1 MRKGWYIFFLLVYA
15 CGNVGREPSIMA
27 SPDSLPR
34 IIEEDTLSNVTPED
48 TSTITLQNSPVK
60 KPYGTY
66 RYYSTVDSIR
76 MEHTIKFFTNQNF
89 RLEEKYHNDRI
100 VSTYGTWAVSN
111 GSIWTYRQQLLR
123 GRYQWK
129 NNVLQYT
136 SPEKNYPLEKLPE
149 ISENKTWKE
158 KRKQGIAFFGVGN
171 EPFWNIEVGPADS
184 ILFRMAEWN
193 KPVKFK
199 ITGKSNTSDSLYYS
213 GATQDS
219 ILITL
224 TILPYFCSDGMSD
237 FIYPKKIRV
246 NYNQQEFS
254 GCGMLYK

>member
-1 MRKGWYIFFLLVYA
+1 MRNGWYLLLLMLYA

-27 SPDSLPR
+27 SPDSLPP
-34 IIEEDTLSNVTPED
+34 IIDADTLLPVSKEDT
-48 TSTITLQNSPVK
+48 TITLQTPPVK

-66 RYYSTVDSIR
+66 RFYSTIDSMR
-76 MEHTIKFFTNQNF
+76 MEHTIKFLTNQTY
-89 RLEEKYHNDRI
+89 RLEEKYHNDSI
-100 VSTYGTWAVSN
+100 VSTTGTWAISN

-136 SPEKNYPLEKLPE
+136 SPEKSYPLTRIPE
-149 ISENKTWKE
+149 ITENKVWTE
-158 KRKQGIAFFGVGN
+158 KRKQGISFFGIGN
-171 EPFWNIEVGPADS
+171 EPFWNIEIGPSDS
-184 ILFRMAEWN
+184 IQFRMAEWN
-193 KPVKFK
+193 KPVKFR
-199 ITGKSNTSDSLYYS
+199 ITGKTNTSDSVFFS
-213 GATQDS
+213 GATKDS

-224 TILPYFCSDGMSD
+224 TILPYFCNDGMSD